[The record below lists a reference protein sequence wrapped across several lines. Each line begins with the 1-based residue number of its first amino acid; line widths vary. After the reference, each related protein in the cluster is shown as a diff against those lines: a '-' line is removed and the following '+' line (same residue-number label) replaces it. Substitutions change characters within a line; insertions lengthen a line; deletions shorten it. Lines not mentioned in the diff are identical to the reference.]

1 MRGKQE
7 KEKSQN
13 EYRREEKRE
22 LRGRRGVE
30 KIRMLAARYLLGLIN
45 AVRNSRHLHYITRGR
60 AIDEKL
66 AVLAPNTVILFLA
79 IKITKIVTFAILQIN
94 KS

>member
-30 KIRMLAARYLLGLIN
+30 KIRMLAA
-45 AVRNSRHLHYITRGR
+45 
-60 AIDEKL
+60 
-66 AVLAPNTVILFLA
+66 
-79 IKITKIVTFAILQIN
+79 
-94 KS
+94 